1 MTKNEKQ
8 EENSMIKVTVEYLVD
23 EKEFEKEL
31 EIIRRAYTEALREEK
46 PTDDEIIQDTLL
58 TGAKY
63 DIKAKITRQ
72 ANLAINTLLN
82 YSIISNEEAEK
93 IRREIL

>member
-1 MTKNEKQ
+1 
-8 EENSMIKVTVEYLVD
+8 MIKVTVDYYLD
-23 EKEFEKEL
+23 TEDYKKEL
-31 EIIRRAYTEALREEK
+31 EIIRRAYTEALK
-46 PTDDEIIQDTLL
+46 NKKMTDVEIIQNTLL

-82 YSIISNEEAEK
+82 YSILSNEEAEEMR
-93 IRREIL
+93 IAY

>member
-1 MTKNEKQ
+1 
-8 EENSMIKVTVEYLVD
+8 MIKVTVEYLVD
-23 EKEFEKEL
+23 EKELEKEL
-31 EIIRRAYTEALREEK
+31 EIIKRVYTEALREEK
-46 PTDDEIIQDTLL
+46 PTDVEIIQDTLL

-82 YSIISNEEAEK
+82 YSVIDKEKANEL
-93 IRREIL
+93 RESIK

>member
-1 MTKNEKQ
+1 
-8 EENSMIKVTVEYLVD
+8 MIKVTVEYLVD
-23 EKEFEKEL
+23 EKELEKEL

-46 PTDDEIIQDTLL
+46 LTDVEIIQNTLL
-58 TGAKY
+58 IGSKY
-63 DIKAKITRQ
+63 DIKTKITRQ

-82 YSIISNEEAEK
+82 SGNISNEEAEK